1 MIGCSA
7 CINWA
12 VGLSYKASLD
22 GLSHMYAAL
31 AHTWWWMLD
40 YLPAT
45 GAAGL
50 TTMRPCD
57 DCSPCAV
64 QAVHLN
70 TLTCYSQDKF
80 DMATLFV
87 ALRLMLCVLM
97 IKQQRL
103 MKSTDWHRLMF
114 LCFLTA

>member
-1 MIGCSA
+1 MAQSAVLCEGTEEMIGCSA

-64 QAVHLN
+64 QALHLM
-70 TLTCYSQDKF
+70 TVICYSQDEF
-80 DMATLFV
+80 DVAMLLV
-87 ALRLMLCVLM
+87 ALWLMLCILTM
-97 IKQQRL
+97 KQY
-103 MKSTDWHRLMF
+103 H
-114 LCFLTA
+114 C